1 MKNVIPSMRD
11 KTPRMSNFVSSS
23 SVSTKGP
30 SLKAETPKM
39 PTVSKGTASVNHGR
53 SVGSPHAPGA
63 PAKPA
68 RLS

>member
-11 KTPRMSNFVSSS
+11 KTPRMPNFVSSS
-23 SVSTKGP
+23 SVSTNGP
-30 SLKAETPKM
+30 SLKTTTPGM
-39 PTVSKGTASVNHGR
+39 PRTSKGTATVNEGR

-68 RLS
+68 RIT